1 MVPAYVCGNSR
12 EAASLQKYRR
22 INLGAY
28 TCLSLSFLGP
38 IHPVLESVYQCL
50 PGGFDD
56 VFPDADGSP
65 DALAVGGV
73 YKDAG
78 CGGGRPVLV
87 EDAHLVVGEVDFF
100 KLRVVGTYGLPEGP
114 VEITRCP
121 FTRSLMVAST
131 VVSPSVRFSEMILK
145 LSSSKSG
152 FASPVV
158 RPMRRASEA
167 SAAS

>member
-1 MVPAYVCGNSR
+1 MVPAYVSDNSR
-12 EAASLQKYRR
+12 EVAPLQTYRR
-22 INLGAY
+22 INLGVY

-50 PGGFDD
+50 PGGFVD

-114 VEITRCP
+114 VESVTGPLPSAVEITRCP
-121 FTRSLMVAST
+121 FTRSLMV
-131 VVSPSVRFSEMILK
+131 
-145 LSSSKSG
+145 
-152 FASPVV
+152 
-158 RPMRRASEA
+158 
-167 SAAS
+167 